1 MITLALSGLTLSFL
15 VVGFCVLCILLVLTI
30 LIQRPQG
37 GGLSGAFG
45 SGAGSGQTAFGAKTG
60 DALTIFTI
68 AMFLAYMLG
77 AIGLNFAL
85 NTRPAPE
92 APDVVTPTGPVTPT
106 PTTVT
111 FPPRTPPPPP
121 VPTPTESAPA
131 PPPAGPPGPPPPNP
145 PAAPEVPPSTP
156 PAHEPAP
163 ASPAPATPPAN
174 P

>member
-92 APDVVTPTGPVTPT
+92 APDVVTPTGPVTP
-106 PTTVT
+106 
-111 FPPRTPPPPP
+111 PPPPPPPPAGPPPPPP
-121 VPTPTESAPA
+121 VPPPAGAA
-131 PPPAGPPGPPPPNP
+131 PPPPPGGAPVPPPPTT

>member
-92 APDVVTPTGPVTPT
+92 APDVITPTGPVTPT

-111 FPPRTPPPPP
+111 FPAGTTT
-121 VPTPTESAPA
+121 TPTVTTTTESVPAPA
-131 PPPAGPPGPPPPNP
+131 PGAAPVTPPTTT